1 MMETGLA
8 YGAVQATVRQEC
20 AMDVSKAEYVPGK
33 RQHPE
38 NPLLSRRERHLRL
51 LPKRQISATGR
62 ENSF

>member
-20 AMDVSKAEYVPGK
+20 AMDVSKQDTFQGNGSIP
-33 RQHPE
+33 
-38 NPLLSRRERHLRL
+38 NPLFSRRERHLRL

>member
-33 RQHPE
+33 RQHIP
-38 NPLLSRRERHLRL
+38 NPLFSHRETIASQTANFRNRAR
-51 LPKRQISATGR
+51 K
-62 ENSF
+62 